1 MAKSFYRD
9 IRNLKSKYKYWTH
22 IIGCAKE
29 KSLDYLIDYDIE
41 SDDNEDNEETDEKTS
56 NNEEIDDE
64 DENKSY
70 DEYEFNFR
78 EIKKIISNVFF
89 IIFCHFYV
97 RFNALFNNYTF
108 LYISLKISN
117 QFRLVQ

>member
-1 MAKSFYRD
+1 M
-9 IRNLKSKYKYWTH
+9 
-22 IIGCAKE
+22 
-29 KSLDYLIDYDIE
+29 DYLIDYDIE

-56 NNEEIDDE
+56 NNEEIDNEEIDDE

-70 DEYEFNFR
+70 DEYEFNAR

-89 IIFCHFYV
+89 IMFCHFYV